1 MHCEQKLAEGL
12 YWIGGDDKRLGIF
25 EGCQPVPN
33 GMSYNNYL
41 LLDEKVVLFDT
52 IDRAV
57 EERFFE
63 TLEYL
68 LDGRK
73 IDYIIVSHVEPDH
86 SATLGAVAS
95 MHPEA
100 TLVCT
105 KICQKLIGQ
114 FFSPELEART
124 MVVGDGDFINTGTH
138 TLAFATAP
146 MVHWPEV
153 MVTYDVEDKILFSA
167 DAFGMYGGL
176 DGRLFDDMYDFKDE
190 ILDEMRR
197 YYANIVGK
205 YGTQVNELLDKADT
219 LDIKMICPL
228 HGVIIRDNIDFIVS
242 KYRKWASYEPED
254 DAVVIAYASVYGGTR
269 DVAEK
274 LAFKL
279 SDAGI
284 HDLALFDLSM
294 TDPSYVLAE
303 AFRVSNI
310 VLASVTYNAEVFPKM
325 AELVDCMVEHNLRG
339 HRFSFIQNGSWG
351 PIAGKK
357 MMVAVQ
363 AISDHEVVGELFT
376 IKSRMT
382 DAQDSDLDA
391 LAQAIVDSIRN
402 VEAPVMA
409 DVQHLAPEP
418 TPIVGAVKPA
428 APRPAKEP
436 VHAHAANG
444 MPIAPG
450 MENKVVAEETPA
462 ATNLQQTE
470 VIQVW
475 RCTFCGYQAEVPK
488 GTDMDTFVCPVCLK
502 SGPGQFILVRE
513 KMVPI
518 KSKQ

>member
-12 YWIGGDDKRLGIF
+12 YWIGGDDKRLGLF
-25 EGCQPVPN
+25 EACHPVPN

-73 IDYIIVSHVEPDH
+73 IDYIIVSHMEPDH
-86 SATLGAVAS
+86 SATLAAVADA
-95 MHPEA
+95 HPEA
-100 TLVCT
+100 QLVGT
-105 KICQKLIGQ
+105 KICKTLIGQ
-114 FFSPELEART
+114 FFGSELEART
-124 MVVGDGDFINTGTH
+124 MVVGDGDSLSTGSH

-167 DAFGMYGGL
+167 DAFGSFGGL
-176 DGRLFDDMYDFKDE
+176 DGKLFDDMYDFEDE
-190 ILDEMRR
+190 LLDEMRR

-228 HGVIIRDNIDFIVS
+228 HGAIIRDNVDLIKS
-242 KYRKWASYEPED
+242 KYRIWASYEPEQE
-254 DAVVIAYASVYGGTR
+254 AVVIAYASVYGGTR

-284 HDLALFDLSM
+284 HDLALFDLSV
-294 TDPSYVLAE
+294 TDPSYVLSD
-303 AFRVSNI
+303 AFRASNI
-310 VLASVTYNAEVFPKM
+310 VLASVTFNAGVFPKM
-325 AELVDCMVEHNLRG
+325 RELVDCFVDHNLRKR
-339 HRFSFIQNGSWG
+339 RFSFIQNGSWG

-357 MMVAVQ
+357 MMEAVE
-363 AISDHEVVGELFT
+363 AIPEHEIVGDLFT
-376 IKSRMT
+376 VKSRMT
-382 DAQDSDLDA
+382 DGQDAELDK

-402 VEAPVMA
+402 PEQPIMA
-409 DVQHLAPEP
+409 DVNHVAPEP
-418 TPIVGAVKPA
+418 TPIVGAIKPQA
-428 APRPAKEP
+428 APPSVEP
-436 VHAHAANG
+436 IRTQGGV
-444 MPIAPG
+444 PIAPG
-450 MENKVVAEETPA
+450 MEGKVAQEEVPAHAESEEKTK
-462 ATNLQQTE
+462 
-470 VIQVW
+470 VIQIW

-502 SGPGQFILVRE
+502 VGPGQFILVRE
-513 KMVPI
+513 KIVPV
-518 KSKQ
+518 K